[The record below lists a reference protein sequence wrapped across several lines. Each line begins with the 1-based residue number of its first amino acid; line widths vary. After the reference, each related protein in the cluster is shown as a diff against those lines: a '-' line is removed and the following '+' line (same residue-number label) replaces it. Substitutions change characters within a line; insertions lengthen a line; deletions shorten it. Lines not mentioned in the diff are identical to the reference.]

1 MEKSISKKPIEEI
14 SASIKEIKSIITRTD
29 TDIKQIREDLA
40 YIKSKIKE
48 EQEKDEDIVDNVEV
62 KKSWWF

>member
-14 SASIKEIKSIITRTD
+14 SASIKEIKSIID
-29 TDIKQIREDLA
+29 IDIKQIREDLA
-40 YIKSKIKE
+40 YIKSKINE
-48 EQEKDEDIVDNVEV
+48 EQEQDEDIVEV

>member
-14 SASIKEIKSIITRTD
+14 SASIKEIKSIVD

-48 EQEKDEDIVDNVEV
+48 EQEKEKDEDIVEV

>member
-14 SASIKEIKSIITRTD
+14 SASIKEIKSIID

-48 EQEKDEDIVDNVEV
+48 EQEKDRESDDIVEV

>member
-14 SASIKEIKSIITRTD
+14 SASIKEIKSIID
-29 TDIKQIREDLA
+29 IDIKQIREDLA
-40 YIKSKIKE
+40 YIKSKINE
-48 EQEKDEDIVDNVEV
+48 EQEKDEDIVEV

>member
-14 SASIKEIKSIITRTD
+14 SASIKEIKSIID

-40 YIKSKIKE
+40 YIKSKINE
-48 EQEKDEDIVDNVEV
+48 EQEKEKDEDIVEV